1 MRFKSLEL
9 ENFSSYYGKHKV
21 VFNTSKEK
29 PITIIVG
36 GSGEGKTSIFDG
48 LNWGLFGDLYE
59 STLKDE
65 SQKEILDY
73 VNVSALGI
81 AKKNDEAVEM
91 SSTVNFEH
99 ENYEYRVQHAIC
111 VMPRGDKK
119 EITDKSAVLYKVHPN
134 GNAERIANIESFLNE
149 ILPNNVRDYFLFNG
163 DRINKLA
170 MPGSSGEIR
179 DGIYRV
185 VDLEILQNG
194 YDHLEA
200 VARKYRKEAVSNARG
215 EMANIEEKYERA
227 YQELDNLEKKRENQK
242 TERRA
247 IEDNIEIVEAKLREM
262 EGVKKDQ
269 NKRDVLNER
278 YKNMRSSLKSLIQEI
293 RNTASIAILSN
304 TIPSIDMLLTELD
317 KKREK
322 GEIPSTISTSLL
334 KDILEIKRCICGSEF
349 HEGDVLFAELKRRL
363 EKEQDKLTT
372 GHDLLDLFYD
382 LGTAKNQIENA
393 INKLPNLETKRTDL
407 EQKSLEISKDLKTIL
422 ERLQDQPEEEISK
435 LAKNLGEFN
444 NDLTNIRIS
453 LNQIDTRI
461 KHKEEEIKQLQK
473 VREEM
478 GLKQEK
484 VRKSQLRETLAQK
497 AADELRSIFDQFAE
511 QSRLEVQQL
520 TRDEFTKFI
529 PNVDRFTV
537 GIDSEFHY
545 DVRDTTGQPALQ
557 QLSMGQKQTLSL
569 AYITSISRV
578 SEKNPPLVIDMP
590 LGRLDQE
597 VQINV
602 AERLPYLSSQVI
614 LLLLPGAEWNE
625 ATKRIFSSKTSD
637 LYELNFDKKLFQSS
651 ILRRN

>member
-9 ENFSSYYGKHKV
+9 ENFSSYYGKHKI
-21 VFNTSKEK
+21 VFNTTKDK

-36 GSGEGKTSIFDG
+36 GGGEGKTSIFDG

-59 STLKDE
+59 FTLKE
-65 SQKEILDY
+65 KLQKEILDY
-73 VNVSALGI
+73 VNVTALEI
-81 AKKNDEAVEM
+81 AKTNEEAVEM
-91 SSTVNFEH
+91 ASTVTFEH
-99 ENYEYRVQHAIC
+99 ENFEYRVQHAIC

-134 GNAERIANIESFLNE
+134 GNAEQIANIESFLNE

-163 DRINKLA
+163 DRIEKLA

-215 EMANIEEKYERA
+215 EMADIEERYERA
-227 YQELDNLEKKRENQK
+227 YQELDNLEEKRENQK
-242 TERRA
+242 AERRA
-247 IEDNIEIVEAKLREM
+247 IENKIEIVEARLREM
-262 EGVKKDQ
+262 DGVKNEQK
-269 NKRDVLNER
+269 KRDVLNER
-278 YKNMRSSLKSLIQEI
+278 YKSVHSNLKIIIQEI
-293 RNTASIAILSN
+293 RNNTSIAILN
-304 TIPSIDMLLTELD
+304 NAIPSIDILLTELD

-349 HEGDVLFAELKRRL
+349 HEGDALFTELKTRL
-363 EKEQDKLTT
+363 EKEQEKLST

-382 LGTAKNQIENA
+382 LGAAKNQIEKA
-393 INKLPNLETKRTDL
+393 INKLPDLEKKRTDL
-407 EQKSLEISKDLKTIL
+407 EQKSLEISKELKAIL
-422 ERLQDQPEEEISK
+422 ERLKDQPEEEISN
-435 LAKNLGEFN
+435 LAENLAEFN

-453 LNQIDTRI
+453 LNQIDTKI
-461 KHKEEEIKQLQK
+461 KHKEEDIKQLQK
-473 VREEM
+473 VREEL

-484 VRKSQLRETLAQK
+484 VRKFQLRETLAQK
-497 AADELRSIFDQFAE
+497 AADQLRSIFEQFAE
-511 QSRLEVQQL
+511 QSRLDVQQL
-520 TRDEFTKFI
+520 TRDEFTKFM

-590 LGRLDQE
+590 FGRLDQE

-614 LLLLPGAEWNE
+614 LLLLPGTEWNE
-625 ATKRIFSSKTSD
+625 ATKKIFSSKISD
-637 LYELNFDKKLFQSS
+637 LYELNFDKDLFQSS